1 MIRVNS
7 KEVEFRGTKLGLMS
21 EFTGLVHNLISSNSF
36 TKDDIDLCVET
47 AMLSNEELDD
57 QLTENMRKFVEKL
70 IKVACGEDDENN
82 E

>member
-7 KEVEFRGTKLGLMS
+7 KEVEFRGTKLNLMA
-21 EFTGLVHNLISSNSF
+21 EFTGLVNHLISSDSF

-47 AMLSNEELDD
+47 AMLSREELDN
-57 QLTENMRKFVEKL
+57 QMNENLRRFVEKL